1 MNEQTNK
8 FILDLSYS
16 FALKIVA
23 FAEVMEQSRDFEEE
37 GQLFKSGTSIGARI
51 REAQASESMEGFL
64 YNLSCAVIEAEE
76 TETRLR
82 QYRNSGVYPDTTNL
96 LNDILVMKRF
106 LKDIID
112 TTRRK
117 QLQNEK
123 LANM

>member
-16 FALKIVA
+16 FALKIVS
-23 FAEVMEQSRDFEEE
+23 FSEEMEKSRDYEEE
-37 GQLFKSGTSIGARI
+37 GELFKSGTAIGARI
-51 REAQASESMEGFL
+51 REAQASESSEGFL

-82 QYRNSGVYPDTTNL
+82 QYRNKGIYPDAINL
-96 LNDILVMKRF
+96 LNDILVLKRF

-123 LANM
+123 MTNM